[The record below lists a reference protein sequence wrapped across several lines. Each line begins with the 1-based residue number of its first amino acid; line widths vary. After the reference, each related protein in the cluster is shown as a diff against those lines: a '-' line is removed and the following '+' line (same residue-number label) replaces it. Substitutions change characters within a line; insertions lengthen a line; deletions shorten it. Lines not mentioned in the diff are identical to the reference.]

1 MIVAYL
7 CIGALVGAWFGIT
20 RWRFSLSRGSVSA
33 FIRTVAFGCSVG
45 LAWPAVLALV
55 VFGKRGVL

>member
-20 RWRFSLSRGSVSA
+20 RWRYSSCGSVSA
-33 FIRTVAFGCSVG
+33 FIRTVAFSCSVG
-45 LAWPAVLALV
+45 LAWPVVLTLV
-55 VFGKRGVL
+55 IFGQRGVL